1 MADGEHKQVSTII
14 FFSTSVDDHIAS
26 MEALVNGFKAD
37 GRCDHKVCFRPIM
50 TNVYQFIGGV
60 LNEETGTMTPMGC
73 HEILYM
79 SAPFHEANITR
90 LKNTKNVVLDINC
103 MCFVGEND
111 KKKKKL
117 EKIINWFLE
126 ETEDIQL

>member
-1 MADGEHKQVSTII
+1 MSDAEHKEMKTII

-26 MEALVNGFKAD
+26 METLVEGFRAD
-37 GRCDHKVCFRPIM
+37 GRCEHKVCFRPIM
-50 TNVYQFIGGV
+50 ANVYQFIGGA
-60 LNEETGTMTPMGC
+60 LNEETGTMVPMGC
-73 HEILYM
+73 HEILYI
-79 SAPFHEANITR
+79 PVTHKENIER
-90 LKNTKNVVLDINC
+90 LERTKNVVLNINC